1 MHCGNAGASLTRQ
14 REAGSKPRLPEGHS
28 PAFRKGKTPRNHNK
42 RAARTST
49 AGNAGERFP
58 RSEDQPFASR
68 SSTDS
73 HHRPAQGAVA
83 AEAFA
88 SEKGESPSC
97 VPEIS
102 RGLAPTSWRPRVRS
116 RGTIGINGNREL
128 RRHGSPWLCDARGER
143 AGKGLTLWESC
154 TGGCGLVVLGVNI
167 SVIPGQDRQSG
178 GAGGGVP
185 NPSPR
190 RCHQIGAAA
199 GGD

>member
-1 MHCGNAGASLTRQ
+1 MHCGNAGAGLTRQ

-28 PAFRKGKTPRNHNK
+28 PAFRKGKTPGNHNK

-68 SSTDS
+68 SSAAS

-88 SEKGESPSC
+88 SEKGESP
-97 VPEIS
+97 EIS
-102 RGLAPTSWRPRVRS
+102 RGLAPASWRPRVRS
-116 RGTIGINGNREL
+116 RGTIGINGNREP

-154 TGGCGLVVLGVNI
+154 AGGCGLVVLGVNI
-167 SVIPGQDRQSG
+167 SVILGQDRQSG
-178 GAGGGVP
+178 GAGGGVKPIPRKMPP
-185 NPSPR
+185 NRCSCR
-190 RCHQIGAAA
+190 R
-199 GGD
+199 